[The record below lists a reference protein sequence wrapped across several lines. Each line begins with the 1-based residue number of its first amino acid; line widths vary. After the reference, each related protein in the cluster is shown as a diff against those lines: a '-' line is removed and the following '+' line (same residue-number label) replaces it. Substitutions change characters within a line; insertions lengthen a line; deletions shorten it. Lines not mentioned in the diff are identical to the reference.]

1 MTDLGK
7 FLQRKSVNK
16 AEVARKTGI
25 SKARL
30 TELSNNNSARLTAKE
45 LFLMLLA
52 IDEIPGEVF
61 NELFKDLKLKNS

>member
-1 MTDLGK
+1 M
-7 FLQRKSVNK
+7 NK